1 MIAEEMPQS
10 RRSSGGSRPA
20 VPLTTLQRTV
30 RRGPVHGVGAK
41 GTYHKLVYGPGEPRT
56 VRRELLPSGEADEA
70 MVSLVYFVHF
80 TDLQIVDVQSPGRF
94 EFFEL
99 LRGFPGEK
107 MFVPAHRPQ
116 EALNVRAAE
125 AVVRTLNALPASPDT
140 GAALQLA
147 AVTGDS
153 LDNAQLNELRWFMTL
168 MTGGDVT
175 PFAGS
180 PTYAGVQSEDWPNA
194 AYWHPGPSADRFK
207 ADWGFPAYPQ
217 MLTQAFAPFRAQGLR
232 LPWLSTFGNHDGLTL
247 GTALPTP
254 TYTRLV
260 TGTVKPVALPAGFDP
275 VAHAEEFLS
284 RPESFMTGPTRTV
297 QAAGDRRPTSRP
309 EFVQAHF
316 ADGGR
321 PAGHGFAG
329 QPAGRD
335 VAYGAYDLPNSPVPV
350 RFLVLDTTNMDG
362 HYDGSIGARQLQWL
376 EEQLVA
382 THSQFFDRDGTLI
395 KHTADDRL
403 IILLS
408 HHGLQT
414 LSNARQDASGFE
426 DDQPRATIAEIEALL
441 HRFANVVLWM
451 NGHRHLNDIQPR
463 PDPAGRTAG
472 FWEISTAAI
481 ADFPCQLRLVE
492 VVAMGRESLA
502 ILTSMVDTDVPADPA
517 QADGAD
523 DVTYLTALH
532 RELAANDPDAGFAWQ
547 DLSRPADRNA
557 TLLLPAPFL
566 LHA

>member
-1 MIAEEMPQS
+1 MS
-10 RRSSGGSRPA
+10 
-20 VPLTTLQRTV
+20 LTTLERTV
-30 RRGPVHGVGAK
+30 RRGPVQRIGTK
-41 GTYHKLVYGPGEPRT
+41 GTYHELIYGPGEPRT
-56 VRRELLPSGEADEA
+56 VRRELLPSGKADAA
-70 MVSLVYFVHF
+70 MVSLAHFVHF

-94 EFFEL
+94 EFFEM

-153 LDNAQLNELRWFMTL
+153 LDNAQLNELRWFLAL

-207 ADWGFPAYPQ
+207 TDWGFPTCPQ
-217 MLTQAFAPFRAQGLR
+217 MLAQAFAPFHAEGLR

-247 GTALPTP
+247 GTALSTP
-254 TYTRLV
+254 IYTRLV
-260 TGTVKPVALPAGFDP
+260 TGTVKPVALPTGFDP
-275 VAHAEEFLS
+275 VPHAEEFLS

-297 QAAGDRRPTSRP
+297 QAAGDRRPAGRP

-316 ADGGR
+316 ADGGQ
-321 PAGHGFAG
+321 PAGHGFASR
-329 QPAGRD
+329 PAADGI
-335 VAYGAYDLPNSPVPV
+335 AYGVYDLPGGPVPV

-362 HYDGSIGARQLQWL
+362 HYDGSIGVRQLQWL
-376 EEQLVA
+376 EEQLIA
-382 THSQFFDRDGTLI
+382 THSQFFDRDGKLV
-395 KHTADDRL
+395 KHTGDDRL

-414 LSNARQDASGFE
+414 LVNKRQDATGSE
-426 DDQPRATIAEIEALL
+426 DDQPRATLAEIEALL

-463 PDPAGRTAG
+463 PDPAGLTAG

-492 VVAMGRESLA
+492 VVAMGRETLA
-502 ILTSMVDTDVPADPA
+502 ILTSMVDTAVPADPGEA
-517 QADGAD
+517 AAAD
-523 DVTYLTALH
+523 DVNYLAALH

-547 DLSRPADRNA
+547 DASRPGDRNA

-566 LHA
+566 LHV